1 MAFQLTWKVEKKQS
15 GMLLRDYLRI
25 EKLISRRLLTDIKF
39 SGGAIFCNQQEV
51 TVRYLLQ
58 EGDVITIVFP
68 NEIKSDTMQS
78 TEMDLSILYEDEA
91 LIVVDKPA
99 GIPTIPSRLHPSQ
112 SLANG
117 LLFYYETKRIQS
129 TIHIVNRL
137 DRDTTG
143 LVLIAKHRFIHSILS
158 EQQKNNTLQRTYEA
172 FVEGNVRKDRGTID
186 LPIARKESSIIERTV
201 DPVGQRAITH
211 FQVIKRYDDFTHMRF
226 ALETGRTHQIRV
238 HMQAVGHP
246 LLGDELY
253 GGKTTDMKRQALH
266 SQGATLIHPL
276 TQQKMTFVAALP
288 EDMQQM
294 TKNR

>member
-1 MAFQLTWKVEKKQS
+1 
-15 GMLLRDYLRI
+15 MLLRDYLRT
-25 EKLISRRLLTDIKF
+25 EKQISRRLLTDIKF

-51 TVRYLLQ
+51 NVRYLLQ
-58 EGDVITIVFP
+58 EGDMITIVFP
-68 NEIKSDTMQS
+68 NEIKSGMMQS

-99 GIPTIPSRLHPSQ
+99 GMPTIPSRLHPSH

-117 LLFYYETKRIQS
+117 LLFYYETKRIPS

-158 EQQKNNTLQRTYEA
+158 EQQKNNELQRTYEA
-172 FVEGNVRKDRGTID
+172 FVEGNVTKDNGTID

-201 DPVGQRAITH
+201 DPSGRRAITH
-211 FQVIKRYDDFTHMRF
+211 FQVVKRYDDFTHMRF
-226 ALETGRTHQIRV
+226 SLETGRTHQIRV

-253 GGKTTDMKRQALH
+253 GGKTTYMKRQALH

-276 TQQKMTFVAALP
+276 TQQKMTFVAPLP

-294 TKNR
+294 IKNR